1 MDAALDSEAGERKPS
16 PALPSPPRAV
26 MALKRLFDIC
36 AASCGLALCLPLFAA
51 IAAAIKCDSSGPV
64 FFRQI
69 RVGRHG
75 VPFRIMKFRTMRT
88 DAEGAGPNFTA
99 NGDARITR
107 VGGWLRAAKFD
118 ELPQLFNVL
127 VGEMSLVG
135 PRPETPDLMTHY
147 TPEQREILLSVR
159 PGVTDYASI
168 VLRDEGALLDGASDP
183 ARFYRETLMPMKFKL
198 CRNYLD
204 EIGLRADLKIIFMTL
219 GALTER
225 SAPPATPTDA
235 ATPGKSGDRLGLLIK

>member
-1 MDAALDSEAGERKPS
+1 MDAALDSEAGERPSS
-16 PALPSPPRAV
+16 PALPPPPRRAL
-26 MALKRLFDIC
+26 ALKRLFDIC

-75 VPFRIMKFRTMRT
+75 VPFRIMKFRTMRA

-107 VGGWLRAAKFD
+107 VGSWLRAAKFD

-127 VGEMSLVG
+127 VGDMSLVG

-183 ARFYRETLMPMKFKL
+183 ARFYRETLMPMKYKL
-198 CRNYLD
+198 CRDYLD

-219 GALTER
+219 GALTAR
-225 SAPPATPTDA
+225 HAPPPALADA
-235 ATPGKSGDRLGLLIK
+235 KAPAQSGDRLGLLIK

>member
-1 MDAALDSEAGERKPS
+1 MDEALDSELDERPPS
-16 PALPSPPRAV
+16 PALSPPRRRAL
-26 MALKRLFDIC
+26 ALKRLFDIC
-36 AASCGLALCLPLFAA
+36 AASCGLALCLPAFAM

-64 FFRQI
+64 FFRQT

-75 VPFRIMKFRTMRT
+75 APFRIMKFRTMRA

-107 VGGWLRAAKFD
+107 VGAWLRASKFD

-127 VGEMSLVG
+127 VGDMSLVG
-135 PRPETPDLMTHY
+135 PRPETPDLMAHY
-147 TPEQREILLSVR
+147 TPEQRAILLSVR

-168 VLRDEGALLDGASDP
+168 VLRDEGALLEGASDP

-198 CRNYLD
+198 CRIYLD
-204 EIGLRADLKIIFMTL
+204 EIGLRADLKIILMTL
-219 GALTER
+219 GALTAR
-225 SAPPATPTDA
+225 HAKPPSLADA
-235 ATPGKSGDRLGLLIK
+235 KPPPRPGDRLGLLIK